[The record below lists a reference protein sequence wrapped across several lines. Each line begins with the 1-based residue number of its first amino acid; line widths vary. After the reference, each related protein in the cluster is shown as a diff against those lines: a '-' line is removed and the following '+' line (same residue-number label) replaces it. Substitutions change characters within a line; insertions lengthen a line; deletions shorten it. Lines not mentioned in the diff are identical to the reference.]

1 MKLKS
6 LLTIAAISSATAA
19 NALDVTTAESGTLSS
34 LTGDDT
40 TITTLAITGPVN
52 AYDFEYIN
60 GTLKS
65 LTTLDLSRATITAAS
80 GDRTATG
87 SSEFDADELPP
98 YSLFGTGLTTV
109 VLPENL
115 IKIGEGALGSTP
127 ITSITIPPSVTT
139 ISNYAFTNCDKLTE
153 ITVPSTV
160 TSLGA
165 GIWKGCKSLEKAT
178 IRTQMEEI
186 GAGMFDGCVKLSEV
200 SLLPTFRSIGDN
212 CFANCSSLA
221 GFTFPSK
228 LISIGDK
235 AFYNSGLMSVL
246 LDNSPS
252 LASIGDFAFAECK
265 QLESVTMGSSATALG
280 KGLFFDDTALC
291 QVQLP
296 ASTTVI
302 PAFTFKGTTAIN
314 PETALPVNTREIN
327 DYALYGWEH
336 AESLI
341 LPEGTEYIGTGAM
354 EGWNSLQKLGAENL
368 SAVPALGENVWN
380 GINQGDVYLYV
391 KNTTADDFRAADQWK
406 DFKIT
411 IGSTGADVIINDVT
425 GENGSANVD
434 FTVGDGY
441 LRVQSHGADIAD
453 IRIYDLNGR
462 SRYAASADTDALTVN
477 TTQWRGSVLV
487 VDVRLA
493 DSSRATVKLSI

>member
-6 LLTIAAISSATAA
+6 LLTIAALCSATAS
-19 NALDVTTAESGTLSS
+19 NALEITTVEGGTLSS

-40 TITTLAITGPVN
+40 TVTTLSVTGPVN
-52 AYDFEYIN
+52 AYDFEYIS

-65 LTTLDLSRATITAAS
+65 LTSLDLSRATITAAS
-80 GDRTATG
+80 GAKTATG
-87 SSEFDADELPP
+87 SSEFYADELPP
-98 YSLFGTGLTTV
+98 YALFGTNLTKV
-109 VLPENL
+109 ILPENL
-115 IKIGEGALGSTP
+115 IIVGEGALGNTP

-139 ISNYAFTNCDKLTE
+139 INNYAFTNCDKLTE

-160 TSLGA
+160 TALGA
-165 GIWKGCKSLEKAT
+165 GVWKGCKSLEKAT
-178 IRTQMEEI
+178 IHTQMDEI
-186 GAGMFDGCVKLSEV
+186 GAGMFEGCTNLSEIQ
-200 SLLPTFRSIGDN
+200 LQPTFKRIGDSS
-212 CFANCSSLA
+212 FANCTSLNTI
-221 GFTFPSK
+221 TFPAT
-228 LISIGDK
+228 LVSIGDK
-235 AFYNSGLMSVL
+235 AFYNSGLTSVL
-246 LDNSPS
+246 LDNSPA

-265 QLESVTMGSSATALG
+265 QLESVSMGNSTTTLG
-280 KGLFFDDTALC
+280 KGLFFDDTALS

-296 ASTTVI
+296 ASASVI

-314 PETALPVNTREIN
+314 PETALPVNTKEIN

-336 AESLI
+336 VESII

-354 EGWNSLQKLGAENL
+354 EGWNSLRKLGAENL

-391 KNTTADDFRAADQWK
+391 KSSTADDFRSADQWK

-411 IGSTGADVIINDVT
+411 IGSTGADEIINDVT

-462 SRYAASADTDALTVN
+462 SRYMATVDTDALTVN
-477 TTQWRGSVLV
+477 TMQWRGSMLI
-487 VDVRLA
+487 VDVKLA
-493 DSSRATVKLSI
+493 DGSRATVKLSI

>member
-1 MKLKS
+1 MNLKS
-6 LLTIAAISSATAA
+6 LLTIVAISGATAA
-19 NALDVTTAESGTLSS
+19 SALDVTTTESGTLSS
-34 LTGDDT
+34 LTGGDT

-60 GTLKS
+60 STLKS
-65 LTTLDLSRATITAAS
+65 LTSLDLSHATITAAS
-80 GDRTATG
+80 GEKTVTG

-98 YSLFGTGLTTV
+98 YALFGTGLTKV

-115 IKIGEGALGSTP
+115 VKIGEGALGSTA
-127 ITSITIPPSVTT
+127 ITSITIPSSVTT
-139 ISNYAFTNCDKLTE
+139 ISNYAFTNCDRLTE
-153 ITVPSTV
+153 MTVPSTV
-160 TSLGA
+160 TSLGS

-178 IRTQMEEI
+178 IYTQAEEI
-186 GAGMFDGCVKLSEV
+186 GEGMFDGCAALSEI
-200 SLLPTFRSIGDN
+200 LLQPTFKSIGDN
-212 CFANCSSLA
+212 CFANCTSLDT
-221 GFTFPSK
+221 FTFPGT
-228 LISIGDK
+228 LVSIGDK
-235 AFYNSGLMSVL
+235 AFYNSGILSAH
-246 LDNSPS
+246 LDNSPA

-265 QLESVTMGSSATALG
+265 RLESVTMGSSTTALG
-280 KGLFFDDTALC
+280 KGIFFDDTALC

-296 ASTTVI
+296 ASTSVI

-314 PETALPVNTREIN
+314 PETALPVNTKEIN

-336 AESLI
+336 AESI
-341 LPEGTEYIGTGAM
+341 VLPEGTEYIGTGAM

-391 KNTTADDFRAADQWK
+391 KSATADDFRSADQWK

-411 IGSTGADVIINDVT
+411 IGSTGADEIINDVT

-462 SRYAASADTDALTVN
+462 SRYMATVDTDALTVN
-477 TTQWRGSVLV
+477 TMQWRGSVLI
-487 VDVRLA
+487 VDVKLA
-493 DSSRATVKLSI
+493 DGTRATVKLSI